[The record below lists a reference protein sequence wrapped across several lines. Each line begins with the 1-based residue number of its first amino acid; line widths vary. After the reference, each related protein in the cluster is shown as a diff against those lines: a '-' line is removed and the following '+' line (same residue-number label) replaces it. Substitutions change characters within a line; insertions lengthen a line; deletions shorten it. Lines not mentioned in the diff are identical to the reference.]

1 MTPTNGSRDAES
13 DDEGRGRR
21 DPDAWRG
28 GGPADAARRQP
39 NQPNRQPGRERT
51 PGEAWNAVGT
61 LGAGIAFWGLVG
73 WGIDRLTGLHHVF
86 LPIGIILGLAAA
98 LYLVIYQALRN

>member
-1 MTPTNGSRDAES
+1 MNK
-13 DDEGRGRR
+13 DEGREPAGGGER
-21 DPDAWRG
+21 DRRG
-28 GGPADAARRQP
+28 GNARRGAGRGQAGGGNRP
-39 NQPNRQPGRERT
+39 PNREHT

-73 WGIDRLTGLHHVF
+73 WGIDRLTGLHDVF

-98 LYLVIYQALRN
+98 LYLVIYQALHR